1 MEQAKCI
8 LRLFVSPSLENCRN
22 ILSFDIYQA
31 DDRDEYN
38 RRKGVTKVRVNRG
51 LKRATANSLHD
62 DVTRSAGIG
71 EIFPNLLYPFSNVT
85 VLKSFHLL
93 LFSIYFLGRFLRKF
107 LSSTLCQTFPPHP
120 LRVYFAF
127 FVSPRIIISFVFF
140 SFLLLFFFF
149 LDLIFKIHH

>member
-62 DVTRSAGIG
+62 DVTRSAGVG
-71 EIFPNLLYPFSNVT
+71 EIFPNLLYPFSN
-85 VLKSFHLL
+85 SFKKFSSSIIFYIFSWPISSQIS
-93 LFSIYFLGRFLRKF
+93 LFNPLPNLPSTSLTRLFRFLCFASNYNFLRF
-107 LSSTLCQTFPPHP
+107 LS
-120 LRVYFAF
+120 
-127 FVSPRIIISFVFF
+127 ISVT
-140 SFLLLFFFF
+140 FFFF
-149 LDLIFKIHH
+149 FGFNF

>member
-62 DVTRSAGIG
+62 DVTRSAGVG

-140 SFLLLFFFF
+140 PFLLLFFFF

>member
-62 DVTRSAGIG
+62 DVTRSAGVG
-71 EIFPNLLYPFSNVT
+71 EIFPNLLYPFSN

-127 FVSPRIIISFVFF
+127 FVSPRIIIFFVFF
-140 SFLLLFFFF
+140 PFLLLFF
-149 LDLIFKIHH
+149 LDLIFEIHH